1 MTEKLDTKIV
11 YSHSYDPWFNLAVE
25 EYLLNHVHDHEVILY
40 LWQNDQTVVIGRNQ
54 NAWKECAWEQL
65 EKDGGK
71 LARRLSGGGA
81 VFHDLGNL
89 NFTFLTT
96 KKHYE
101 LERQLSVILQALR
114 KLGVNAEFSGRNDLM
129 LDGRKFSGHA
139 YYYQGQSAYHHGAIL
154 IKTDMEKL
162 SRYLQPSKKKMKS
175 KGVDSVRSRVV
186 NLAEVS
192 DRITVTAVKE
202 SLAESFGE
210 SYGRPVEISINE
222 KDPEILANYTK
233 YASWEWR
240 FGQSPTFDLTL
251 SERFNWGEIEFGFRL
266 HNGKVDSCTVY
277 SDAMDEELI
286 RKIPQVLKGLSL
298 EKEALVSALESMAD
312 ETKSG
317 TMIADLVKWITS
329 IEI

>member
-139 YYYQGQSAYHHGAIL
+139 YYYQGHSHPGIRSGKPCRKGWHYQI
-154 IKTDMEKL
+154 
-162 SRYLQPSKKKMKS
+162 SRP
-175 KGVDSVRSRVV
+175 
-186 NLAEVS
+186 
-192 DRITVTAVKE
+192 
-202 SLAESFGE
+202 
-210 SYGRPVEISINE
+210 
-222 KDPEILANYTK
+222 
-233 YASWEWR
+233 
-240 FGQSPTFDLTL
+240 
-251 SERFNWGEIEFGFRL
+251 
-266 HNGKVDSCTVY
+266 
-277 SDAMDEELI
+277 
-286 RKIPQVLKGLSL
+286 
-298 EKEALVSALESMAD
+298 
-312 ETKSG
+312 
-317 TMIADLVKWITS
+317 
-329 IEI
+329 